1 LSRQSAVDNLVDS
14 VLGELMTVGF
24 GGLLHPAGREISK
37 EKLGL
42 LERIE
47 HVTFELA
54 WDACRYLRDP
64 EIVEVTARRYW
75 SLIRFA
81 TLNGL
86 QKLQAEFLKNAR
98 NCAEI
103 CNEERDGKPLSEGR
117 RYLEERI
124 TMTAKTQIRTL
135 IKESARA
142 ALNLDRDYSKR
153 QNAF

>member
-1 LSRQSAVDNLVDS
+1 LVDS

-64 EIVEVTARRYW
+64 EIVELTARRYW

-142 ALNLDRDYSKR
+142 ALNLDRD
-153 QNAF
+153 